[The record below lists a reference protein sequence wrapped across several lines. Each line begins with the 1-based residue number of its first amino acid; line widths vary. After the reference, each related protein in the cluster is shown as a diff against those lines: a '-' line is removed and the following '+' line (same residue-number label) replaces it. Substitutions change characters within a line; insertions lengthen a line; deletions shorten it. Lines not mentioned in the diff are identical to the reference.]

1 VSDSAQAVTRRLA
14 VFDLDGTLT
23 RHDSFGPFLLGLL
36 RRNPWRYLRLPMLLI
51 PALGYLLR
59 LLDRGALKGAVLRTL
74 FSGLPRTEIQNWAR
88 AYAPH
93 VIQHEM
99 FVEALAAF
107 RAHLAAG
114 DHVVLLSASPD
125 IYVPEIARELGA
137 NECICTQIRW
147 TKDQLDGRLASAN
160 RRDYEKLRVLNKLKA
175 LHPDLPVAAY
185 GNSTADLPHL
195 YDCDEATY
203 VNASEALAAQL
214 RQRGLHC
221 VQWQ

>member
-1 VSDSAQAVTRRLA
+1 VSDTAQAVARRLA

-23 RHDSFGPFLLGLL
+23 RHDSFGPFVLGLL
-36 RRNPWRYLRLPMLLI
+36 RRNPWRWLRLPILLI
-51 PALGYLLR
+51 PVLGYLLR
-59 LLDRGALKGAVLRTL
+59 LLDRGALKGAVLHTL
-74 FSGLPRTEIQNWAR
+74 FSGLPRAVIQAWAR
-88 AYAPH
+88 AYAAH
-93 VIQHEM
+93 VVQHEL
-99 FVEALAAF
+99 FSEALAAF

-125 IYVPEIARELGA
+125 LYVPEIARELGA

-160 RRDYEKLRVLNKLKA
+160 RRDYEKLRVLNELKM

-185 GNSTADLPHL
+185 GNSTVDLPHL
-195 YDCDEATY
+195 YACDQATY
-203 VNASEALAAQL
+203 VNASAPLATQL
-214 RQRGLHC
+214 GERGLRC